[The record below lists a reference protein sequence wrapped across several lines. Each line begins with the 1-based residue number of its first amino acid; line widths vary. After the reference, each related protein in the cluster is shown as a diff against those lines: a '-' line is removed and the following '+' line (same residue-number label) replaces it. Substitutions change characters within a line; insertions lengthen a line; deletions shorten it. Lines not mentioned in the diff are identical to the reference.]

1 MPNRFQ
7 PTRIFVVED
16 DPMYRKM
23 VKYVMEMNPD
33 HDVHVFES
41 GKECLKNLHLKP
53 EIISL
58 DYSLPDMTGEEVLKA
73 LKKHDPRI
81 GVIILSGQQDVST
94 AVSLLKFGAYDYIT
108 KDAETKDRLLNT
120 VNHLK
125 KNLSLEDEVETL
137 KEELSEKFQF
147 EKTLKGHS
155 KPMKRVFTLM
165 GKASQSN
172 ITVSITGETGTGKEL
187 AAKSIH
193 YNSPRKKGPFIAVNM
208 GAIPKELVESELF
221 GHEKGAFTGATT
233 RKIGQFEQAHKGTLF
248 LDEIG
253 EMELSL
259 QAKVLRAIQ
268 EREIRRVGGSQLV
281 KFDVRI
287 IVATHRNLADEV
299 QGGNFREDLYYRLLG
314 LPVELPPLRERGN
327 DILILAQHFL
337 ESAAKENG
345 LGTLQLGRAAKDKLL
360 QYSYPGNV
368 RELRAIIELACVMA
382 EGKTIQAEDINF
394 NSPRREST
402 FLQSEMTLKDY
413 NKQ

>member
-1 MPNRFQ
+1 M
-7 PTRIFVVED
+7 
-16 DPMYRKM
+16 
-23 VKYVMEMNPD
+23 
-33 HDVHVFES
+33 
-41 GKECLKNLHLKP
+41 
-53 EIISL
+53 
-58 DYSLPDMTGEEVLKA
+58 
-73 LKKHDPRI
+73 
-81 GVIILSGQQDVST
+81 
-94 AVSLLKFGAYDYIT
+94 
-108 KDAETKDRLLNT
+108 
-120 VNHLK
+120 
-125 KNLSLEDEVETL
+125 
-137 KEELSEKFQF
+137 
-147 EKTLKGHS
+147 KGHS

-165 GKASQSN
+165 GKASRSN

-413 NKQ
+413 NKQIIYHFLKKYQDDVRLVAKKLGIGKSTIYRLLQEEK